1 MDAILLMQKP
11 PPFANTVFASWVW
24 RASHAFK
31 QALPGLNKAG
41 GWGGQ
46 PPPFANTVLASWVW
60 KGLAC
65 SQAQCSHHGFGRASH
80 ALKRALPGLKQ
91 AGGVG
96 GGGGAAP
103 PICKHSAR
111 IMGLEGLA
119 KKSGGVGGRSP
130 PPICKEREGGSGTT
144 KWKEADLTPYEGRLP
159 RPPISEREGG
169 LERHASI
176 WEGPRMLSST
186 VLASWVFWKGLA
198 CFEASVARLKKKKKA
213 GGVGGGLGGGG
224 APICKHSARIMG
236 LEGLACFQASVARLK
251 RSGGGGG
258 VGGGAQPL

>member
-1 MDAILLMQKP
+1 MQKP

-96 GGGGAAP
+96 GGGGRSP
-103 PICKHSAR
+103 PHLQTQCSHHGFGGPRKKKRGGWGAQPPPHLQRARRGVWNDKVERSGPNALRGSFTQTPDLGARRGSGTTCEHLGRASHAFKHSAR
-111 IMGLEGLA
+111 I
-119 KKSGGVGGRSP
+119 VGF
-130 PPICKEREGGSGTT
+130 
-144 KWKEADLTPYEGRLP
+144 L
-159 RPPISEREGG
+159 
-169 LERHASI
+169 
-176 WEGPRMLSST
+176 EGPRML
-186 VLASWVFWKGLA
+186 
-198 CFEASVARLKKKKKA
+198 
-213 GGVGGGLGGGG
+213 
-224 APICKHSARIMG
+224 
-236 LEGLACFQASVARLK
+236 
-251 RSGGGGG
+251 
-258 VGGGAQPL
+258 